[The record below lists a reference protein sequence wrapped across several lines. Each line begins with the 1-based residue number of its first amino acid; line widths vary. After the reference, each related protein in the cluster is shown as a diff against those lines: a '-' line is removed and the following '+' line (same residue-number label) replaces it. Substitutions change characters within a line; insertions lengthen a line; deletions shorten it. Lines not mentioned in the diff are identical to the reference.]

1 MGGKTEKK
9 KEENKI
15 IETLKGKEKR
25 KTKRDQGTWRHQ
37 GAFQR
42 HKDGKYWSP

>member
-15 IETLKGKEKR
+15 IETLKRKR
-25 KTKRDQGTWRHQ
+25 KKKNKERSRHLETL
-37 GAFQR
+37 GSFSEAQR
-42 HKDGKYWSP
+42 W